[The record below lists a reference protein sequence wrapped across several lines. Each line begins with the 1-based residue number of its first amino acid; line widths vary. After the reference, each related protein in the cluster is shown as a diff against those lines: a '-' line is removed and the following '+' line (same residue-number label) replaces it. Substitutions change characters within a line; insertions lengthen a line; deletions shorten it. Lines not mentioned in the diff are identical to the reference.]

1 MAAQMCQ
8 LRLADRAWLCAE
20 SETESNLAILAPDDI
35 GFEKPFR
42 RLFIETDAAGHPTFP
57 DQPDARAFLGAI
69 INLAIDQK
77 RVARIKELART
88 QTRPAPVRRALIA
101 CILRLD
107 HAIGEIMARVAISR
121 TNEFDGI
128 DHGAIGASVL
138 LSWVV
143 QWSSSSASGFN
154 QQPADKVPPARLD

>member
-1 MAAQMCQ
+1 MAAQMCH

-107 HAIGEIMARVAISR
+107 HAIGVICARVSISR

-143 QWSSSSASGFN
+143 QWSSS
-154 QQPADKVPPARLD
+154 